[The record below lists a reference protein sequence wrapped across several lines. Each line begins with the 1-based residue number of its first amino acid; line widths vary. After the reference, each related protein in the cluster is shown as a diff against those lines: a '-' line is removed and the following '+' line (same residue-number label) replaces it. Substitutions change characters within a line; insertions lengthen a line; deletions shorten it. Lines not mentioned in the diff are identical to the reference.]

1 MGWFNKAK
9 GGRGLWW
16 MASNADLASSK
27 QHTFYLALS
36 PLINS
41 DIASPLINSDIPSQH
56 INKITDDPMHQEA
69 FSFIKH
75 GDRYGYA

>member
-27 QHTFYLALS
+27 QHTFYYCFVA
-36 PLINS
+36 IN
-41 DIASPLINSDIPSQH
+41 
-56 INKITDDPMHQEA
+56 
-69 FSFIKH
+69 
-75 GDRYGYA
+75 